1 MKVKRFIFL
10 IALLFVVL
18 GLGDGPATPP
28 QGGPAPRRVS
38 IFVWD
43 GLRADDVTPENMP
56 NYFGLARSGIVSAD
70 RHAVYPTF
78 TMMDSAFIA
87 TGTYPGTHGFYGNV
101 VYAPNAKGKNSKGV
115 AIDCSAP
122 AFIEDFGVVRSG
134 PGLVSGQAD
143 ACVDNAPK
151 RRRRKG

>member
-56 NYFGLARSGIVSAD
+56 KYFGLARSGIVSAD

-78 TMMDSAFIA
+78 TMMDSAFINRDVSGDTRVLRQRGVRA
-87 TGTYPGTHGFYGNV
+87 ECQREELQGRSDRLFCPGVHRGLRG
-101 VYAPNAKGKNSKGV
+101 GKK
-115 AIDCSAP
+115 
-122 AFIEDFGVVRSG
+122 RSG
-134 PGLVSGQAD
+134 IGIRAS
-143 ACVDNAPK
+143 
-151 RRRRKG
+151 